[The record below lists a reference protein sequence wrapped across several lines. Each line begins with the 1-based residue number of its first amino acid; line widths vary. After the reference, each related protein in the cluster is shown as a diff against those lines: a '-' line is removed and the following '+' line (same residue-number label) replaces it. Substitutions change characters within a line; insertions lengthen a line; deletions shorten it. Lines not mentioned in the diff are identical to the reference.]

1 MGNEFPPEEQWEKLS
16 FWQGFYFARD
26 LADALGYVIPHE
38 EELAFVRALAAG
50 EASLEPSPAESI
62 QRWEKKY
69 QREMPETLRRPG
81 IRVQAR
87 RRAAKGRSYESADCP
102 ALFRDVG
109 SAANRGRTPLRCAR
123 LVN

>member
-69 QREMPETLRRPG
+69 QREMPETLRRLVFEFKQGEERRKVDRTNQRIAQHYLGTLDRPPTEDAPPSDAPG
-81 IRVQAR
+81 W
-87 RRAAKGRSYESADCP
+87 
-102 ALFRDVG
+102 
-109 SAANRGRTPLRCAR
+109 
-123 LVN
+123 